1 MAVVDTGLSSSV
13 CSVHSGLWAGAGH
26 GLCGDSEA
34 AAVGGVHRLHRRG
47 PAHLH
52 THVVSRDLQKEL
64 DGMAGS
70 IILCVCLSGPFRYRV
85 EVVFGLCKCWSFPM
99 LF

>member
-1 MAVVDTGLSSSV
+1 MVFQQLMGILINNKYIANYNIIIFMLFSCGCDTCLSSSV

-34 AAVGGVHRLHRRG
+34 PAVGGVHRLHRRG

-64 DGMAGS
+64 DGRKGYGS
-70 IILCVCLSGPFRYRV
+70 L
-85 EVVFGLCKCWSFPM
+85 
-99 LF
+99 